1 MHAVS
6 VKEELGWKGWSR
18 FRPDRLCVTTA
29 AVAARRVSVAL
40 LLPSSSGPSI
50 SPVSAVRALS
60 LYLSLFPFSLAS
72 FPSFTTGG
80 QRLHRSPP
88 PPFFLSSIGGAFSF
102 LFFSYPLS
110 SLLCLSLELSSSASS
125 SFSSFASSSLVL
137 VAVLPPILLQ
147 FGHCTAPH
155 CGLIFVPYGM
165 LLQLLQCFWRRREGE
180 ECATLPLYGA

>member
-60 LYLSLFPFSLAS
+60 LSLFPFSLAS

-102 LFFSYPLS
+102 LFLS
-110 SLLCLSLELSSSASS
+110 SFFFALLVVGAVVVGVVVVFFFCFLFPRLGGRSPSHFVAIRSLHSTALRTYLCSLWDAAPTTAVFLEEKGRRRVRDTAAVWCLS
-125 SFSSFASSSLVL
+125 
-137 VAVLPPILLQ
+137 
-147 FGHCTAPH
+147 C
-155 CGLIFVPYGM
+155 
-165 LLQLLQCFWRRREGE
+165 R
-180 ECATLPLYGA
+180 